1 MKRKLFIGSSN
12 EGYSIAKKLQEGI
25 HSELGEWIECNVWK
39 DGKIFAFN
47 NGTLDSLMRA
57 SRRYDYG
64 ILVATKDDIVES
76 RDSTSFAP
84 RDNVILEIGMFL
96 GSLGLTRAFL
106 LIDKGSKLPSDYNGV
121 TVPRFESNVEGSLDI
136 AIEEIKQALKS
147 SQNTFNLRPV
157 PSAALALGYFE
168 NLLQKLAIARLE
180 QGSDYNMKVLV
191 PKNIAN
197 INVTTMLYKK
207 KNPSQEVEIIPG
219 KRRPSVYRLDGA
231 DESYWDIPTTLQTLN
246 KLMDLFMP
254 NVELGSSPEK
264 QDWIQS
270 ELRNFKGALEMM
282 ILDCDACNG
291 NITVEFLD

>member
-1 MKRKLFIGSSN
+1 
-12 EGYSIAKKLQEGI
+12 
-25 HSELGEWIECNVWK
+25 
-39 DGKIFAFN
+39 
-47 NGTLDSLMRA
+47 
-57 SRRYDYG
+57 
-64 ILVATKDDIVES
+64 
-76 RDSTSFAP
+76 
-84 RDNVILEIGMFL
+84 MFL

-121 TVPRFESNVEGSLDI
+121 TVPRFESDVEGSLEA

-180 QGSDYNMKVLV
+180 QGIDYQMKVLI
-191 PKNIAN
+191 PKNITD
-197 INVTTMLYKK
+197 INVTAMLYKK

-219 KRRPSVYRLDGA
+219 KRRPSVYRLDGS
-231 DESYWDIPTTLQTLN
+231 DERYWDIPTTLQTLN

-282 ILDCDACNG
+282 IMDCDACNG
-291 NITVEFLD
+291 SIMVEFLD